1 VARSVPRLPAAA
13 RLARPLR
20 TGLTC
25 AFTLLLAACSAPASK
40 RPRADAAA
48 TARIE
53 AIAKDEQP
61 YSRLPDGR
69 VRLPS
74 RGEFELDHE
83 DSRNLYVRIYPAA
96 RSALRAEDATGA
108 GSPSFVVPSGNRLV
122 AVDIGDGLPRAGQW
136 RDRFAVG
143 DAVGDGTV
151 QAVFTP
157 PRKSGGTP
165 LAFRRIGLRWERAA
179 LNIPAGPW
187 DYGGVA
193 IADVDG
199 DGRNDLLL
207 GMHLTGFSALL
218 ARGDG
223 YERRDDGLPQRARH
237 DFAGSGYALA
247 ALPAAAGSPA
257 DVILLREAPG
267 TLPTDRVAPGL
278 ATYRWSST
286 RFTATPIA
294 DGRITGRDLAFAASH
309 GDCPAKLAVASDA
322 AAPAFIFERTGD
334 GSWQARGLDGILTG
348 YMTTDTVSLAASE
361 LARCG
366 ALAVSYRVLEGQ
378 RWHVRLDL
386 LLDDGNAW
394 RRVPLFDRDTRTAIT
409 ATTFVASTERS
420 PPRLIAIDAEGTM
433 RVFDL
438 ADDTPSLVYE
448 AIAPDWRRGCAG
460 SDVHVLDT
468 SDDGRF
474 SAIAGFAGEPTMTR
488 FDRCRAGGGVDA
500 WRFEP
505 TSAPPPAGR

>member
-1 VARSVPRLPAAA
+1 M
-13 RLARPLR
+13 
-20 TGLTC
+20 
-25 AFTLLLAACSAPASK
+25 
-40 RPRADAAA
+40 
-48 TARIE
+48 ARIE
-53 AIAKDEQP
+53 AIAKDAQP
-61 YSRLPDGR
+61 YARLPDGR
-69 VRLPS
+69 VRIPS

-83 DSRNLYVRIYPAA
+83 DRRNLYVRIYPAA
-96 RSALRAEDATGA
+96 RSALRADVATGA
-108 GSPSFVVPSGNRLV
+108 DSPSFVVPSGSRLV

-143 DAVGDGTV
+143 DAIGDGTV

-157 PRKSGGTP
+157 PRKSRGMP
-165 LAFRRIGLRWERAA
+165 VAFRRIGLRWERAA
-179 LNIPAGPW
+179 LNIPAGNW

-199 DGRNDLLL
+199 DGRHDLLL

-223 YERRDDGLPQRARH
+223 YERHDDGLPQRARH

-247 ALPAAAGSPA
+247 ALPTRAGSPA

-267 TLPTDRVAPGL
+267 TVPGDRIAPGL
-278 ATYRWSST
+278 AVYRWSPSG
-286 RFTATPIA
+286 FTATPIA
-294 DGRITGRDLAFAASH
+294 GGRLTGRDLAFAPAR

-322 AAPAFIFERTGD
+322 ASPPLVFERTAD
-334 GSWQARGLDGILTG
+334 GSWQARRLDGLPAG
-348 YMTTDTVSLAASE
+348 YMTTDTVALAASE

-366 ALAVSYRVLEGQ
+366 ALAASYRVLDGQ

-386 LLDDGNAW
+386 LLDDGEAW
-394 RRVPLFDRDTRTAIT
+394 RRMPLFDRDTRTAIT
-409 ATTFVASTERS
+409 ATAFVASTTRS
-420 PPRLIAIDAEGTM
+420 PPRLIAIDAEGTV

-438 ADDTPSLVYE
+438 ADGAPALAYE
-448 AIAPDWRRGCAG
+448 AAAPDWRRGCAG

-468 SDDGRF
+468 NDDGRF
-474 SAIAGFAGEPTMTR
+474 SIIASFAGEPSMAQ
-488 FDRCRAGGGVDA
+488 FDRCRAGGGIDA

-505 TSAPPPAGR
+505 ASPPGPAGR